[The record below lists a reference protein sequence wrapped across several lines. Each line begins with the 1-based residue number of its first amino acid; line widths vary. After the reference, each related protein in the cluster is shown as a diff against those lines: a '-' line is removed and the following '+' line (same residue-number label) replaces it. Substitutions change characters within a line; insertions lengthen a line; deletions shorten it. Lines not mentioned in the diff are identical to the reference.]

1 MIRHSVR
8 IQYKS
13 LVLIFFLAIGSATAR
28 AQTAPPVKPATPPAQ
43 PSTATPPVKPAPSRT
58 PVDPDDL
65 TPPEKN
71 TGTAG
76 MASKKWEWTSVDSAF
91 GPLPSSVHVYRTA
104 DSLDGRPSIAYYVSA
119 SLKDK
124 SLLFTTQIGYGQRL
138 TPARYYQQE
147 QNPLLVINTS
157 FFSFKT
163 NGNLNVVVKDGKM
176 ISWNL
181 PSHRMR
187 GHDSLLF
194 SYTTR
199 SALGITANR
208 KADVA
213 WIFTDSTRPWPYA
226 FEDNPVI
233 GQGPDSIP
241 GIKAMNNTHWRRWK
255 MQTVVGGGPVLVHNG
270 KIWVTNQE
278 EWLFIKGEKDLHPRS
293 AIGYTRDGHII
304 VLAVQGRTPH
314 LAAGVTL
321 AQEAKI
327 LLDLGC
333 YEAINLDGGG
343 SSCLLVNGKETIHPS
358 DKEGE
363 RQVPSIFLI
372 KTLTGHTD

>member
-1 MIRHSVR
+1 MIRHSIR
-8 IQYKS
+8 IQCKS
-13 LVLIFFLAIGSATAR
+13 LALVLFLAILWGTAR
-28 AQTAPPVKPATPPAQ
+28 PQTVPPVKPATSPAK
-43 PSTATPPVKPAPSRT
+43 S

-65 TPPEKN
+65 TPAEKN
-71 TGTAG
+71 NSTAG
-76 MASKKWEWTSVDSAF
+76 AESKKWQWTSVDSAF
-91 GPLPSSVHVYRTA
+91 GPLPPSVHIYRTQ
-104 DSLDGRPSIAYYVSA
+104 DSLEGRPSIAYYVSA
-119 SLKDK
+119 LLKDK

-176 ISWNL
+176 VAWNQ
-181 PSHRMR
+181 PSRRMK
-187 GHDSLLF
+187 GLSLYQ
-194 SYTTR
+194 YTTR
-199 SALGITANR
+199 SALGISAKR
-208 KADVA
+208 KVDVA
-213 WIFTDSTRPWPYA
+213 WIFTDSTQPWPYA
-226 FEDNPVI
+226 FEDAPVI
-233 GQGPDSIP
+233 AQGGDSIP
-241 GIKAMNNTHWRRWK
+241 GISALNNSHWRRWK

-270 KIWVTNQE
+270 KIRVTNE
-278 EWLFIKGEKDLHPRS
+278 EEGLFTKGEKDLHPRS

-363 RQVPSIFLI
+363 RPVPSVFLI
-372 KTLTGHTD
+372 KTLPGQVD